1 MRPASSSS
9 VAAVALLA
17 IAGLAIAGPDVA
29 PIREPTRI
37 PAEPLGQALRTLAGE
52 RGFQVIYD
60 SGQVDDRR
68 TRGARGDLTVEEALT
83 EVLRGTGLTFH
94 KLSDSGIVIEPLA
107 SQTRASAPHSRVA
120 TASARASGDSAGS
133 EQAQLGAV
141 TIEAT
146 EERQALRRR
155 VDQFVTAVVVRPY
168 GENLIRWNG
177 PVCPLVAGLSRDFGE
192 FVLRRISQAAADA
205 RAPLAGTACHPNLYV
220 VATNH
225 PDALLKTWWAR
236 DKWMYN
242 TGHGPRP
249 VNDFVQ
255 SRQPVRV
262 WYNTDLGCAGNAQI
276 TTGVPSY
283 TGFGPPGVAPPI
295 CANDIPDATRLGRP
309 IILSILSAIVV
320 VDLRQMEK
328 VTVRQ
333 MADYIALISLA
344 DVRQGTD
351 SIPVSSILWL
361 FGHERPPQGLSAW
374 DQALLY
380 SLYNTSQ
387 ASELQVQEIE
397 HAMVGRIKQQP
408 IASPLG
414 YRSSAN
420 PLIPP

>member
-1 MRPASSSS
+1 MRLASSS
-9 VAAVALLA
+9 VAVLALLA
-17 IAGLAIAGPDVA
+17 IAELATASSA
-29 PIREPTRI
+29 SSLREPTRI
-37 PAEPLGQALRTLAGE
+37 PAEPLGPALRALASE

-68 TRGARGDLTVEEALT
+68 TRGARGDLTVDEALT
-83 EVLRGTGLTFH
+83 QVLRGTGLTFRRM
-94 KLSDSGIVIEPLA
+94 SDSGIVIEA
-107 SQTRASAPHSRVA
+107 VAGQTVTSLPR
-120 TASARASGDSAGS
+120 ARAAAAARPAPSSAS
-133 EQAQLGAV
+133 SDAAQPQLDGV

-155 VDQFVTAVVVRPY
+155 VDQFVAAVVVHPY

-177 PVCPLVAGLSRDFGE
+177 PVCPLVAGLPRDFGE

-205 RAPLAGTACHPNLYV
+205 RAPLAGSACRPNLYV

-225 PDALLKTWWAR
+225 PDALLETWRAR

-242 TGHGPRP
+242 TGYGAQP
-249 VNDFVQ
+249 VNDFVH

-262 WYNTDLGCAGNAQI
+262 WYNTDLGCAGKDQI
-276 TTGVPSY
+276 TVGVPSY
-283 TGFGPPGVAPPI
+283 TGFGPPGLAPPI
-295 CANDIPDATRLGRP
+295 CANDIPDATRLGHP

-320 VDLRQMEK
+320 VDLRRMEN

-351 SIPVSSILWL
+351 PIPVSSILWL
-361 FGHERPPQGLSAW
+361 FGHARPPQGLSAW

-397 HAMVGRIKQQP
+397 HAMVGRFELRP
-408 IASPLG
+408 IATPLG
-414 YRSSAN
+414 YRSSGN